1 MSKNGKHGISI
12 ALIMLQ
18 FICIT
23 AILCAFGTGMP
34 AISIFYKNQL
44 KSDADDLVHTA
55 YGVEQTIN
63 EWVVTLDSETKLLA
77 RHPQLISGINNMTDN
92 KSASLDR
99 LLEFGGD
106 TLDIDYLAFV
116 GTDGRIISAR
126 NLPKGQSVASVYA
139 VGQALK
145 GQSAHSYEGV
155 CDIPYAMFY
164 ATPIMDGDKQLGVLL
179 SGYSMIDGVLLDLIQ
194 RSHNVDCTIFKE
206 DTRLSTTLHGA
217 NGQSLV
223 GTKLDNQK
231 IINGVLKNGGQYRG
245 YNTIAGVEYSTV
257 YMPLKSGDGKIT
269 GMVFV
274 AKSLIPAQK
283 VKMNTVYLSCI
294 IAILL
299 TIPFSI
305 GGLVFTK
312 WLISRINNVTKFLNE
327 MSTGKADLTKRVIKQ
342 RSDEIGDLVD
352 AFDKYV
358 GKMQDIVREVKH
370 SKDELS
376 ISGENMDASARD
388 TFEQV
393 SGIASNINNIH
404 KQIGVQSGS
413 VHDTAGAVEQIAK
426 SIDSL
431 EKMIENQ
438 SSSVEEASA
447 AIEEMI
453 GNINSVNGNV
463 EIMADSF
470 TELETNAEQGIRT
483 QEAVNDKIHQIET
496 QSEMLQEANATISHI
511 AEQTNLLAM
520 NAAIEAAHA
529 GEAGKGFAVV
539 ADEIRKLS
547 ETSTSQSKTIGQQ
560 LNNIKASIN
569 DVATASAA
577 SSKAFTAVSGNIVRT
592 NQLVMQIKAAME
604 EQNVGNGQISEA
616 LRIMNDS
623 TVEVR
628 NAAKEMTEGNQ
639 AILVNMERLQDSTS
653 VMQNDINDMKA
664 EADRISESEV
674 ALSKLAGTVAQN
686 IDKIGGQIDQFTV

>member
-1 MSKNGKHGISI
+1 MSKNGKHSISI

-18 FICIT
+18 FICLT
-23 AILCAFGTGMP
+23 ALICAFGACMP
-34 AISIFYKNQL
+34 AIAIFYKNQL
-44 KSDADDLVHTA
+44 ESDAEDLVHTA

-63 EWVVTLDSETKLLA
+63 EWVVTLTGETKLLA
-77 RHPQLISGINNMTDN
+77 RHPQLISNINNMSDN
-92 KSASLDR
+92 KSSSLDQ
-99 LLEFGGD
+99 LLAFGGE
-106 TLDIDYLAFV
+106 TLDMDYMALV
-116 GTDGRIISAR
+116 GTDGKVLYGYNIDA
-126 NLPKGQSVASVYA
+126 GQNVGSSVVVAE
-139 VGQALK
+139 ALK
-145 GQSAHSYEGV
+145 GHSIHSYEAIS
-155 CDIPYAMFY
+155 DIPYGMFF
-164 ATPIMDGDKQLGVLL
+164 AAPVKDGDKLLGVLL
-179 SGYSMIDGVLLDLIQ
+179 TGYSMIDGALVDLIQ
-194 RSHNVDCTIFKE
+194 KSHNVDCTIFKE
-206 DTRLSTTLHGA
+206 DTRLATTLHGA
-217 NGQSLV
+217 NGQSLI
-223 GTKLDNQK
+223 GTKLDNQM
-231 IINGVLKNGGQYRG
+231 IINDVLKNGGQYRG

-257 YMPLKSGDGKIT
+257 YMPLKSGNGKIT

-274 AKSLIPAQK
+274 ANSLIPAHK
-283 VKMNTVYLSCI
+283 VKMKTVSLASI

-305 GGLVFTK
+305 GGLIFTR

-327 MSTGKADLTKRVIKQ
+327 MSTGNADLTKRVIKQ

-376 ISGENMDASARD
+376 ISGENMDANARD

-393 SGIASNINNIH
+393 SGITSNINHIH

-483 QEAVNDKIHQIET
+483 QEEVNDKIHQIET

-547 ETSTSQSKTIGQQ
+547 ETSTAQSKTIGQQ

-569 DVATASAA
+569 DVANASAA

-592 NQLVMQIKAAME
+592 NQLVMQIKASME

-653 VMQNDINDMKA
+653 VMQNNINDMKA
-664 EADRISESEV
+664 EADRINDSEV
-674 ALSKLAGTVAQN
+674 SLSKLAGTVAQN
-686 IDKIGGQIDQFTV
+686 IDKIGGQIDQFKV